1 MFRRDPVHTV
11 GRMNKTDGTSGVGG
25 SWPARYEIRLES
37 VLDDRWSEWFDGLQI
52 ENQGGETILSG
63 TITDQSALHGILD
76 RVRDLG
82 LSVISVRRIPP
93 KESGVE
99 R

>member
-1 MFRRDPVHTV
+1 MPRRHPLHTV
-11 GRMNKTDGTSGVGG
+11 GRMNKGDRTSGSGG
-25 SWPARYEIRLES
+25 SWPARCEIRLES
-37 VLDDRWSEWFDGLQI
+37 LLDDRWSEWFEGLHI
-52 ENQGGETILSG
+52 ETQRGETILSG

-93 KESGVE
+93 KETGDE